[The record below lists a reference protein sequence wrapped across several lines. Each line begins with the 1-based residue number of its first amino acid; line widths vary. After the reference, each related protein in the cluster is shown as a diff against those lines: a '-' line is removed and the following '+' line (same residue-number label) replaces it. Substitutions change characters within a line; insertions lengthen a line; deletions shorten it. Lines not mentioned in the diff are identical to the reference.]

1 MATAENAKLQYES
14 GQDIVAFV
22 ALTDTGDHKD
32 FRSADALW
40 SNKSGYK
47 PDVKPNGLVTGCV
60 ITPAVS
66 LIKNAVDVS
75 AGTCYL
81 AGVLTTITAATD
93 VLAVRPAVVSPVA
106 PYKKDSI
113 TINSGGT
120 IAVVQGTAGES
131 FTTTRGAAGGPP
143 YIPLTSIE
151 IGQVWMTSS
160 STAVIDSTEIKQVI
174 GTHCERYDYPTWEE
188 KRANVTAG
196 VIGNAGIKFNAAL
209 PLIHSAASPVAGA
222 AKAVYAQYYEPQ
234 FTDITK
240 CDAFVPP
247 ETSYSVAS
255 KQIYQTTLGSSSS
268 TLNQGSF
275 TAYLQDGIS
284 DGLIGLKGQ
293 NLWFRFYQD
302 KDSSTPYVLCQGT
315 LGITRTFPSGDQISA
330 ACTISSEEAAQDVIG

>member
-14 GQDIVAFV
+14 GQDVVAFV

-47 PDVKPNGLVTGCV
+47 PSVKPNGLVTGGV
-60 ITPAVS
+60 ITPAAS
-66 LIKNAVDVS
+66 LTKEAVDVS
-75 AGTCYL
+75 ALTCYL
-81 AGVLTTITAATD
+81 AGVLTTVGADTD
-93 VLAVRPAVVSPVA
+93 VLVVRPAVVSPVA

-113 TINSGGT
+113 TITSGGT
-120 IAVVQGTAGES
+120 IATVEGTAGES

-143 YIPLTSIE
+143 YIPLASIE
-151 IGQVWMTSS
+151 IGQVWMSAS
-160 STAVIDSTEIKQVI
+160 ATAVIASTEIKQVV
-174 GTHCERYDYPTWEE
+174 GTHTERYDYPTWEE
-188 KRANVTAG
+188 KRANVTSG
-196 VIGNAGIKFNAAL
+196 VIGKAGIKFNAAL
-209 PLIHSAASPVAGA
+209 PLIHSAASPVAGV

-247 ETSYSVAS
+247 ETSYSMAS
-255 KQIYQTTLGSSSS
+255 KQIYQMTLGSSSS

-275 TAYLQDGIS
+275 TVYLEDGIS
-284 DGLIGLKGQ
+284 DGLIGLKGA

-302 KDSSTPYVLCQGT
+302 KDATVPYNLSQGI
-315 LGITRTFPSGDQISA
+315 LGITRTFPSGDQIQA
-330 ACTISSEEAAQDVIG
+330 ACTISGEEAGKDVIG

>member
-1 MATAENAKLQYES
+1 VATAENAKLQYES
-14 GQDIVAFV
+14 GQDVVAFV
-22 ALTDTGDHKD
+22 ALTDQGDHKD
-32 FRSADALW
+32 FRSSDTLW

-66 LIKNAVDVS
+66 LTKEAVDVS

-81 AGVLTTITAATD
+81 AGVKTTIVADTD
-93 VLAVRPAVVSPVA
+93 VLVVRPAASPVA

-120 IAVVQGTAGES
+120 IVVVEGTAGTS
-131 FTTTRGAAGGPP
+131 FSTTRGADGGPP
-143 YIPLTSIE
+143 YIPLDSIE
-151 IGQVWMTSS
+151 IGQVWMSAS
-160 STAVIDSTEIKQVI
+160 ATAVIASTEIKQVV
-174 GTHCERYDYPTWEE
+174 GTHTERYDYPTWEE
-188 KRANVTAG
+188 KRANVASGT
-196 VIGNAGIKFNAAL
+196 IGNAGIKFNAAL
-209 PLIHSAASPVAGA
+209 PLIHTADNVAFE

-234 FTDITK
+234 FTEITK

-284 DGLIGLKGQ
+284 DGLIGLKGA

-302 KDSSTPYVLCQGT
+302 KDSSTPYVLCQGI